1 MKEGLI
7 ILKSDR
13 ITPQGEVCVQ
23 SSANNS
29 DLNMNVIDSS

>member
-13 ITPQGEVCVQ
+13 ITPQGEDCVQ

-29 DLNMNVIDSS
+29 DLSMNVIGSS